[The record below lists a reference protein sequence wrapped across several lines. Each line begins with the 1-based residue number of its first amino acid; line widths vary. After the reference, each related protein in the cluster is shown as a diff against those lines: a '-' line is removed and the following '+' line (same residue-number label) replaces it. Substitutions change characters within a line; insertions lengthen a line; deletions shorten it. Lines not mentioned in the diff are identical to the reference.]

1 MQIEELL
8 NKLNKKKKN
17 WKPIRTSRLT
27 YYFDWQANSKLLI
40 VENIYIKKKKL
51 IKHFLFGCFKM
62 DEEKNYSSIHASVT
76 AIATQVDW

>member
-8 NKLNKKKKN
+8 NKLNKKKKTEN
-17 WKPIRTSRLT
+17 QLELLGWHITLIDKQIASCWLWK
-27 YYFDWQANSKLLI
+27 
-40 VENIYIKKKKL
+40 IYIYKKNQL

-62 DEEKNYSSIHASVT
+62 DEEKNYSSIHASMT